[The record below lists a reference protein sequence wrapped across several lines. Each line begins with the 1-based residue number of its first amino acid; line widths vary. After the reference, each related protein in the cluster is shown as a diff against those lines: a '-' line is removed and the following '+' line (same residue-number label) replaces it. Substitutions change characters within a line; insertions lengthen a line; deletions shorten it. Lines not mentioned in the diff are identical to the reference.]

1 MASIPLLRFT
11 LPKTLKPK
19 TPLTPH
25 HLLLPH
31 PLKPT
36 IPKLLQAQKAQTQTK
51 PNSISATYNP
61 IPATDRLIS
70 AVAYFLPFFNG
81 LQYGRFL
88 FSQYPS
94 LTLPFQPILPL
105 LSLYRSIPYASFVTF
120 FALYLGIVRNES
132 LNRYARFNAL
142 QAVVLDVLL
151 VVPMLIQ
158 RIFSPGQSGIG
169 LKLTMMMHN
178 GLFVFVVGCF
188 VYGLVSCIL
197 GKTPYLPFVTEAAN
211 RQM

>member
-11 LPKTLKPK
+11 PT
-19 TPLTPH
+19 TPR
-25 HLLLPH
+25 LLPH
-31 PLKPT
+31 PLN
-36 IPKLLQAQKAQTQTK
+36 LNFLQTRIQTRTRIHTK
-51 PNSISATYNP
+51 PASISASYNP

-88 FSQYPS
+88 FAQFPT
-94 LTLPFQPILPL
+94 LALPFQPILPL
-105 LSLYRSIPYASFVTF
+105 LSLYRSLPYASFVTF
-120 FALYLGIVRNES
+120 FALYLGIVRNEN
-132 LNRYARFNAL
+132 LNTYPRFNAL

-151 VVPMLIQ
+151 VLPMLIQ

-169 LKLTMMMHN
+169 LKFTVWMHN

-188 VYGLVSCIL
+188 VYGLVSSIL

>member
-1 MASIPLLRFT
+1 MASIPLLRFS
-11 LPKTLKPK
+11 LHPPPKTLTPK
-19 TPLTPH
+19 TPLT
-25 HLLLPH
+25 PH

-36 IPKLLQAQKAQTQTK
+36 IPKFLQPQAQTRTQTK
-51 PNSISATYNP
+51 LNSISATYNP

>member
-1 MASIPLLRFT
+1 MASIPLLHFT
-11 LPKTLKPK
+11 PK
-19 TPLTPH
+19 TPFTPR
-25 HLLLPH
+25 LLPH
-31 PLKPT
+31 PLKP
-36 IPKLLQAQKAQTQTK
+36 INPNPLQTRTRIQTR
-51 PNSISATYNP
+51 PVSISAAYNP

-81 LQYGRFL
+81 IQYGRFL

-94 LTLPFQPILPL
+94 LALPFQPILPL

-132 LNRYARFNAL
+132 LNKYARFNAL

-151 VVPMLIQ
+151 VLPMLIQ

-169 LKLTMMMHN
+169 LKFTVWMHN
-178 GLFVFVVGCF
+178 GIFVFVVGCF
-188 VYGLVSCIL
+188 IYGLVSCIL